1 MHRKLTTSVKW
12 INSLKTVNYKILNSS
27 IIIKGIKFIVK
38 NLAKKVFL
46 GPDDFTENSTK
57 HLKKKKK
64 KTLILPNLFQAVEML
79 PSSFN
84 KARTNQ
90 FQKQTK
96 MIIQEKKTTD
106 Q

>member
-27 IIIKGIKFIVK
+27 ITIKGIKFIVK

-64 KTLILPNLFQAVEML
+64 KNTNSTQSLPGSRNASQLI
-79 PSSFN
+79 
-84 KARTNQ
+84 
-90 FQKQTK
+90 
-96 MIIQEKKTTD
+96 
-106 Q
+106 